1 MNIRLFI
8 RLLISQLII
17 NIVVL
22 SSILGFIWYL
32 KGNDFIV
39 QFLESKIFGMQIYS
53 VLIAIVFAIAFVF
66 SGYLALV
73 LHAPYE
79 NIRAKINWLL
89 LEKYHHQIFKEVET
103 NRSWYNNSQ
112 VLANDLNH
120 IRDKML
126 QLSTDLQE
134 FAAAPTFVG
143 SETKEEIIERERQRI
158 ARELHDSVS
167 QQLFAATMLLSS
179 INSTIEE
186 NVSDATVKQ
195 LLTIDKVI
203 NAAQTEMRALLLHLR
218 PIGLDDK
225 SLKQGITQILQELQT
240 KVPIEISWD
249 LSDTNLETGNEDHL
263 FRIVQEAVS
272 NTLRHAKATKLEVY
286 LRQNPHALQLK
297 VIDNGVGFN
306 INQSEKMGSYGLIN
320 MKERI
325 ASMGGTLKIIS
336 LPDRGTVIDITV
348 PTK

>member
-1 MNIRLFI
+1 
-8 RLLISQLII
+8 
-17 NIVVL
+17 
-22 SSILGFIWYL
+22 
-32 KGNDFIV
+32 
-39 QFLESKIFGMQIYS
+39 
-53 VLIAIVFAIAFVF
+53 
-66 SGYLALV
+66 
-73 LHAPYE
+73 
-79 NIRAKINWLL
+79 
-89 LEKYHHQIFKEVET
+89 
-103 NRSWYNNSQ
+103 
-112 VLANDLNH
+112 
-120 IRDKML
+120 ML